1 MSTIHTLVDT
11 GAGLTNLANEQAK
24 FYNRN
29 LLERLKPQLIHGK
42 FARKY
47 KLPKG
52 FNTMDVRRIERLSP
66 SENPTQLS
74 EGVTPASQALSVTK
88 YTFTPLQ
95 YGDYASVTDRLQ
107 AQGIDPVVEEFTAV
121 FGQYGG
127 ETFDIVIRNSL
138 TGNGSIQYVNGNTLL
153 TDIGEGDTLTVA
165 EVKKAVR
172 TLRRN
177 SVRTFSNGK
186 YVTLIHP
193 DTEYDLTNDEDWKD
207 LNIRQMNGKNVYDY
221 QVGTLQNTEVFSSP
235 QAQIQLGAGDTIST
249 ATTTVMYTGTKAD
262 VYSTYVFGEEAFGTC
277 DLDNDDMAKPK
288 TIVILANGQNTTDPL
303 NQRSTIGYK
312 GMIDGLVLQELAL
325 VEIRHACKQ

>member
-1 MSTIHTLVDT
+1 MSTVHTLLDT
-11 GAGLTNLANEQAK
+11 GAGLTNLPNEQAK

-42 FARKY
+42 FARKF

-52 FNTMDVRRIERLSP
+52 FNTMDVRRIERLTPNQSP
-66 SENPTQLS
+66 SQLA
-74 EGVTPASQALSVTK
+74 EGVTPASSALSVTK
-88 YTFTPLQ
+88 YTFAPKQ
-95 YGDYASVTDRLQ
+95 YGDFATVSDRLQ
-107 AQGIDPVVEEFTAV
+107 SQAVDPIITEFTDV

-127 ETFDIVIRNSL
+127 ETFDIIIRNCL
-138 TGNGSIQYVNGNTLL
+138 AGNGSLQYVNGNTVL
-153 TDIGEGDTLTVA
+153 TDIGEGDILTVA

-193 DTEYDLTNDEDWKD
+193 DTEHDLTNDTDWKD
-207 LNIRQMNGKNVYDY
+207 LNIRQNNGKNVYDY

-235 QAQIQLGAGDTIST
+235 QAQIQRGAGATITTGEETVRVT
-249 ATTTVMYTGTKAD
+249 AHKAD

-277 DLDNDDMAKPK
+277 DLEADDMAKPK

-303 NQRSTIGYK
+303 NQRSTVGYK
-312 GMIDGLVLQELAL
+312 GMIDGIVLQELAL
-325 VEIRHACKQ
+325 IEIRHSAKL